1 MNKQQKKLKI
11 ACYTVSVTTALVSN
25 ISPLLFLTFREQYG
39 ISYSLL
45 GLLVVI
51 NFATQLG
58 IDLVFSFFSHKF
70 NIPKVV
76 RAMPV
81 LTFIGLVIFAL
92 WPLVLPKL
100 AYVGMV
106 LGTVIFSAS
115 SGLAEVLISPIIAS
129 LPAKDPDREMS
140 KLHSVYAWGVV
151 GVVIISTLYLLV
163 FGRQNWYGIIFI
175 YLLLPILSSVLFSS
189 VEITCVHSPE
199 KASATL
205 ELFKQPALWASVV
218 GIFLGGATEM
228 TMSQWSSSYLEQA
241 MNIPKVWGDIF
252 GVALF
257 GVTLGLGR
265 SLYGKFGRNM
275 TRVLLF
281 SAIGS
286 TCCYLVA
293 GITNNAVVGLV
304 ACAFTGFCASMMWPG
319 GLVVATERFSSG
331 GVVVFA
337 LMAAGGDMGAS
348 VGPQI
353 VGLITDFAMKNQW
366 AIDLANSFSLSPEHF
381 GMKLGMLAGML
392 FPLFG
397 IIVYA
402 ILHKHRRIKYHY
414 SN

>member
-1 MNKQQKKLKI
+1 MNKQHKKLKT
-11 ACYTVSVTTALVSN
+11 ACYTVNVTMSLVGN
-25 ISPLLFLTFREQYG
+25 ISPLLFLIFREQYG
-39 ISYSLL
+39 ITYSLL

-51 NFATQLG
+51 NFATQLV

-76 RAMPV
+76 RTMPV
-81 LTFIGLVIFAL
+81 LTFVGLAIFAL
-92 WPLVLPKL
+92 WPFLLPKL
-100 AYVGMV
+100 SYIGIA

-129 LPAKDPDREMS
+129 IPAKDPDREMS
-140 KLHSVYAWGVV
+140 KLHAVYAWGVV

-163 FGRQNWYGIIFI
+163 FGRHNWHWLILI
-175 YLLLPILSSVLFSS
+175 YLILPILSSVLFSS
-189 VEITCVHSPE
+189 VEITCVYAPE

-205 ELFKQPALWASVV
+205 ELFKKPALWVSVI
-218 GIFLGGATEM
+218 GIFLGGATEV
-228 TMSQWSSSYLEQA
+228 TMAQWCSSYLEHA

-257 GVTLGLGR
+257 GAALGLGR
-265 SLYGKFGRNM
+265 SLYGKFGKNI
-275 TRVLLF
+275 TRVLLI

-286 TCCYLVA
+286 TGCYLIA

-304 ACAFTGFCASMMWPG
+304 ASAFTGFCSSMMWPG
-319 GLVVATERFSSG
+319 GLTVATERFSSC

-348 VGPQI
+348 VGPQL
-353 VGLITDFAMKNQW
+353 VGLITDFAMKNPW
-366 AIDLANSFSLSPEHF
+366 AINLANSFSLSPDSF

-397 IIVYA
+397 IIMYA
-402 ILHKHRRIKYHY
+402 ILHKQENKLLLK
-414 SN
+414 S

>member
-1 MNKQQKKLKI
+1 MNKQHKKLKI
-11 ACYTVSVTTALVSN
+11 ACYTVNVTMALVSN

-39 ISYSLL
+39 ISFSLL

-51 NFATQLG
+51 NFATQLC

-76 RAMPV
+76 RAMPI
-81 LTFIGLVIFAL
+81 LTFIGLFIFAF
-92 WPLVLPKL
+92 WPLILPNI
-100 AYVGMV
+100 AYVGIA

-129 LPAKDPDREMS
+129 IPAKDPDREMS

-163 FGRQNWYGIIFI
+163 FGRENWQWLIFT
-175 YLLLPILSSVLFSS
+175 YMLLPILSSILFGT

-199 KASATL
+199 KTSATL
-205 ELFKQPALWASVV
+205 ELFKKPALWLSVV
-218 GIFLGGATEM
+218 GIFIGGATEV
-228 TMSQWSSSYLEQA
+228 TMAQWSSSYLEQA

-257 GVTLGLGR
+257 GVALGLGR
-265 SLYGKFGRNM
+265 TLYGKFGKSI
-275 TRVLLF
+275 TRVLLIG
-281 SAIGS
+281 AIGS
-286 TCCYLVA
+286 TCCYFIA
-293 GITNNAVVGLV
+293 GVSNNAIVGLI
-304 ACAFTGFCASMMWPG
+304 ACAFTGFCSSMMWPG
-319 GLVVATERFSSG
+319 SLVIATDRFPSG

-348 VGPQI
+348 VGPQL
-353 VGLITDFAMKNQW
+353 VGLITDFAMTNPW
-366 AIDLANSFSLSPEHF
+366 AINLAKSYSLSPDHI
-381 GMKLGMLAGML
+381 GMKLGMLLGML

-397 IIVYA
+397 IIIFA
-402 ILHKHRRIKYHY
+402 ILHKHSRKKHH
-414 SN
+414 